1 MIEKRIDTDVLV
13 IGGGMAGCFAAIK
26 AKKQGLSVTLA
37 DKSYTGKAGA
47 THYADGNLIYFRPER
62 GHRLKDWVELICQR
76 GEYLNNR
83 DWVEICLQES
93 KDRFDDMV
101 AWGVPFYRP
110 EGKLFINKSDS
121 TWVGMD
127 EIIGGSDQGGVY
139 ENVDFIYRK
148 FAPALRK
155 KAQECGVNLLD
166 KIMFSELIK
175 QDGEIVGAIGFHTT
189 SGDLYIFQAKAVVI
203 ATGSGGFKAECN
215 WTNYWT
221 GDGEAMSFRAGAE
234 LTGQEF
240 GRIGTDMPM
249 RSQVKQVDV
258 NQETQLSGKIV
269 DDIANNPF
277 IGGMVSGW
285 LRPNLNVNGK
295 PALSAAWE
303 VHCGNIPLY
312 TDLDSWTP
320 QQMDWMHYYIETRG
334 APTEER
340 IGFDI
345 FKRGKVHYPASRIWA
360 APVPAGAG
368 ISPIDKSCAAG
379 VPGLYAAGDSCAT
392 MACGAAYGGMGF
404 GLNHAAVTGSRAGL
418 GAAGYAL
425 KKKHIQL
432 DQKEVTEMKG
442 KVCAPMERKG
452 GFTAGW
458 LTQIIQTITIPYF
471 YLGVKHGDRL
481 QAAVTIAEFINN
493 HLVPKLMAKDAHEW
507 RMAQEAKNMAHVA
520 EMRLRASLFRTE
532 SRGMHFRED
541 FPRRIDPDWLA
552 IVKLKADDGK
562 TKVYKEPVPKKW
574 WPDLSKAYE
583 ERYPRMFPGE

>member
-1 MIEKRIDTDVLV
+1 MMEKHIDTDVLV

-26 AKKQGLSVTLA
+26 ARELGLNVTLT

-47 THYADGNLIYFRPER
+47 THYADGNLVYFRPER
-62 GHRLKDWVELICQR
+62 GHRLKEWADLICRR

-93 KDRFDDMV
+93 KDRFEDMV

-110 EGKLFINKSDS
+110 EGKLFVNKSDS
-121 TWVGMD
+121 SWVGMD
-127 EIIGGSDQGGVY
+127 EIIGGGDEGGVY

-148 FAPALRK
+148 FAPALRE
-155 KAQECGVNLLD
+155 KARGCGVNLLD
-166 KIMFSELIK
+166 RIMFSELIK
-175 QDGEIVGAIGFHTT
+175 QDGEVVGAIGFNTT

-221 GDGEAMSFRAGAE
+221 GDGEAMAFRAGAE
-234 LTGQEF
+234 LTGEEF
-240 GRIGTDMPM
+240 GRVGTDMPI
-249 RSQVKQVDV
+249 RSQLKQDDKGQ
-258 NQETQLSGKIV
+258 NTQLTGQKVES
-269 DDIANNPF
+269 IANYPF

-285 LRPNLNVNGK
+285 LRPNLNVDGK
-295 PALSAAWE
+295 PAISAAWE
-303 VHCGNIPLY
+303 VHSGNIPLY
-312 TDLDSWTP
+312 TDLDSWTA

-334 APTEER
+334 APSEER

-345 FKRGKVHYPASRIWA
+345 FKRGKVHYPASRIWS
-360 APVPAGAG
+360 APVPGGAG
-368 ISPIDKSCAAG
+368 ICAIDKNCASI

-404 GLNHAAVTGSRAGL
+404 GLNHAAVTGSRAGI

-425 KKKHIQL
+425 KKNSVVL
-432 DQKEVTEMKG
+432 DQKELRNIKEM
-442 KVCAPMERKG
+442 VCAPMERKG

-481 QAAVTIAEFINN
+481 QAALTIAEFINT
-493 HLVPKLMAKDAHEW
+493 HLAPKLIAKDSHDW

-520 EMRLRASLFRTE
+520 EMRLKASLFREE

-541 FPRRIDPDWLA
+541 HPRRIDPDWLA
-552 IVKLKADDGK
+552 IVKLRAEDGK
-562 TKVYKEPVPKKW
+562 TRVYKEVLPQKW
-574 WPDLSKAYE
+574 WPDLSKPYE
-583 ERYPRMFPGE
+583 SRYPRMFPGE